1 MHLQPG
7 FLKDLLEWTL
17 PGQNRHRGTAN
28 ALSRSFCPFPSPR
41 CVFAFAS
48 SETSESAEG
57 PKADRQAL
65 ESCSSCLVFSFS
77 SSFSTYLLLLCV
89 HICMYVCVICLWECM
104 HACMLW
110 HMCGSQGTT

>member
-65 ESCSSCLVFSFS
+65 ESCSSCL
-77 SSFSTYLLLLCV
+77 LLLLLLHLFIIAVCAYL
-89 HICMYVCVICLWECM
+89 YVCVCDMSVGVHACM
-104 HACMLW
+104 HAMT
-110 HMCGSQGTT
+110 HV

>member
-1 MHLQPG
+1 MHLQLG

-57 PKADRQAL
+57 PKAHRQAL
-65 ESCSSCLVFSFS
+65 ESCSFC
-77 SSFSTYLLLLCV
+77 LLLLLLLHLFIIVVCAYLYVLCV
-89 HICMYVCVICLWECM
+89 
-104 HACMLW
+104 
-110 HMCGSQGTT
+110 

>member
-28 ALSRSFCPFPSPR
+28 TLSRSFCPFPSPR

-48 SETSESAEG
+48 YETSESA
-57 PKADRQAL
+57 
-65 ESCSSCLVFSFS
+65 
-77 SSFSTYLLLLCV
+77 
-89 HICMYVCVICLWECM
+89 
-104 HACMLW
+104 
-110 HMCGSQGTT
+110 